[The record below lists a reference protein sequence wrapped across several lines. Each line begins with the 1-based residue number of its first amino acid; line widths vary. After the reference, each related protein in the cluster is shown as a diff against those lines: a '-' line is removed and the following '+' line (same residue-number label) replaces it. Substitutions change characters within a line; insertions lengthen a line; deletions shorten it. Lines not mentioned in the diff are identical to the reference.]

1 MFPHRG
7 GCLPR
12 YLSYPA
18 DLSTK
23 YAILI
28 LRDVIG
34 RRLINTQYI
43 VDQFAAN
50 GYSVV
55 MPALFL
61 GGPEKLNRPVLTPW
75 SGSPVL
81 LVTCPVELIRSWIL
95 Y

>member
-1 MFPHRG
+1 MLMFSHRG

-61 GGPEKLNRPVLTPW
+61 GGPEKLNPMVW
-75 SGSPVL
+75 
-81 LVTCPVELIRSWIL
+81 VTGPPGYLPS
-95 Y
+95 